1 MKITEQMN
9 AVRNSGSY
17 IAGSVHYSRRKMDKR
32 YEIIARATDTF
43 LNENELNIGG
53 EIVLDVRGNRQE
65 ALDAV
70 RFYRKQVQA

>member
-1 MKITEQMN
+1 MKITEQMK
-9 AVRNSGSY
+9 ATRNSGSY
-17 IAGSVHYSRRKMDKR
+17 IAASVHYSRRKFDKR

-53 EIVLDVRGNRQE
+53 EIVLDIRGTRQE

-70 RFYRKQVQA
+70 RFYRKQETA